1 MNYLLWALLA
11 MLGYTF
17 VAPLLKVALGDMPSN
32 VVLLISN
39 SMLVLSVG
47 IVVAVTESEALTY
60 FSHPKIGY
68 VVAGGVFLTVGIYA
82 YYQALD
88 TGPVSV
94 VVPIFGMFI
103 ATSSII
109 GIAFLDEPLTGR
121 KVAGIGLAIAAVYL
135 TSVE

>member
-17 VAPLLKVALGDMPSN
+17 VAPLMKVALGDMPSN

-94 VVPIFGMFI
+94 VVPIFAMFI
-103 ATSSII
+103 VTSSVI
-109 GIAFLDEPLTGR
+109 GILFFDEALSIQKGVGIALSM
-121 KVAGIGLAIAAVYL
+121 VAIYL
-135 TSVE
+135 VASG